1 MYRRKFRKLEMAME
15 EMMTRMRQWK
25 TLKVTEIRQNT
36 TEGAVAVLD
45 QMQRAGILERRD
57 QELEKVEL
65 MADERRST
73 FIA

>member
-1 MYRRKFRKLEMAME
+1 ME

-25 TLKVTEIRQNT
+25 TLKVTGIHQNT
-36 TEGAVAVLD
+36 IEGAVAVLD
-45 QMQRAGILERRD
+45 QMPRAGISEKRD
-57 QELEKVEL
+57 QEPEKAGL

>member
-1 MYRRKFRKLEMAME
+1 
-15 EMMTRMRQWK
+15 
-25 TLKVTEIRQNT
+25 LKATEIHQNT

-45 QMQRAGILERRD
+45 QMLLAGILERRD
-57 QELEKVEL
+57 QELEKAEL